1 VDLVSTLPRI
11 FAGESIRGGLLEFW
25 ERVGR
30 IMTGVVPRLLSS
42 ARTVDV
48 VGFGRGLKEKREAAV
63 CASDYGRG
71 CGGLFG
77 IPGGPGKEL
86 TKKDW
91 TKRWKNGFCSKEK
104 RMVL

>member
-1 VDLVSTLPRI
+1 
-11 FAGESIRGGLLEFW
+11 
-25 ERVGR
+25 
-30 IMTGVVPRLLSS
+30 MTGVVPRLLSS

-91 TKRWKNGFCSKEK
+91 TKRWKNGCLVK
-104 RMVL
+104 RKKNVFMTINILRVLCPV